1 MTSDNQNLANDQ
13 MANER
18 TFLAW
23 IRTGIGIMVFGFVIV
38 KFSLF
43 VNHLPSRLFQ
53 EPDLPQNGSTIFIG
67 IGLVLTGAIT
77 IVLSYF
83 RYKQTHQLLQ
93 EGKYLH
99 STLLLTFLT
108 VAIIAM
114 SIIIIA
120 YLVMAAYP
128 VKV

>member
-1 MTSDNQNLANDQ
+1 MDNKNKNLANDQ

-43 VNHLPSRLFQ
+43 VNQMPSRLFQ
-53 EPDLPQNGSTIFIG
+53 EPDLPKNGSTILIG
-67 IGLVLTGAIT
+67 IALVITGAIT

-83 RYKQTHQLLQ
+83 RYKHFNKLLEQ
-93 EGKYLH
+93 GKYLY
-99 STLLLTFLT
+99 STMMLTILT
-108 VAIIAM
+108 IVIFIM
-114 SIIIIA
+114 SIIIIT
-120 YLVMAAYP
+120 YLILSAYP
-128 VKV
+128 V

>member
-1 MTSDNQNLANDQ
+1 MDKKEQNLANDQ

-43 VNHLPSRLFQ
+43 VNQLPSRLFQ
-53 EPDLPQNGSTIFIG
+53 EPDLPKNGSTIFLG
-67 IGLVLTGAIT
+67 IGLVLTGAVT
-77 IVLSYF
+77 ILLSYF
-83 RYKQTHQLLQ
+83 RYKRTNELLQ

-99 STLLLTFLT
+99 STVLLTFLT
-108 VAIIAM
+108 VVIIAM
-114 SIIIIA
+114 SILIIA
-120 YLVMAAYP
+120 YLILSAYP
-128 VKV
+128 LQ